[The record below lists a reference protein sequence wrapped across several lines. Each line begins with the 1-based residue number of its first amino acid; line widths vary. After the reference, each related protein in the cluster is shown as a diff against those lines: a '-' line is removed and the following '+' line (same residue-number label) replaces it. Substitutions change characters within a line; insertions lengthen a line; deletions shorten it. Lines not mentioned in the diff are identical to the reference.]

1 MSDLNW
7 NKVEAIID
15 RAMDLPEGERKLF
28 IEEQCGDNLK
38 LKGEVTLLL
47 ESIFDSE
54 GWLEDPADYKKE
66 FYEEISDDVELLA
79 AGQPLIGKQVG
90 SYTIKEKIGEGGMGV
105 VYRAERSDEEFA
117 HRVAI
122 KIIRHERATREN
134 IRRFKHEQR
143 ILAGL
148 NHPGIARLFDGGVTG
163 DGFPYIIMEYV
174 DGTPIDDYCHQQSC
188 TLDHKIELF
197 ENVLEAVRYAH
208 ENLVIHRDLKPGN
221 ILVDQDGNIKILD
234 FGISKLLEDEDDME
248 LTQTGAR
255 LLTPHYAA
263 PEQVKQQNITTATD
277 LYALGIIFYQLLAGK
292 HPFDFEELSRYEME
306 QAILEQEAPRPSA
319 KISSPKLQK
328 KLQGD
333 LDAIALKAI
342 RKESDKRYRVANE
355 FLDDLKNYQTGLPV
369 SAREDSFKYRS
380 QKFFKRHKPGIAIA
394 MGVLFLIIGFAG
406 FYTWRIAQERDQA
419 QLETQKAQNVKELLI
434 DIFEANDPI
443 SGDAETASLPKLLEN
458 GTTKILNRDIEPSVK
473 LELLFTLGTIYQN
486 ITEFDKARQLAQES
500 LRLSNKYFGALSVY
514 SAKSYIKLAG
524 IDYDLGNYEEGK
536 KDVVKAKNILNG
548 QHPESNPVY
557 SELYNH
563 FGFIE
568 EAMSNYDSSRVYFQK
583 SLDNIKKQS
592 PIDSAK
598 YVNVLASVGRSV
610 HRTGNYKKADSLMFV
625 ALKTSER
632 FHGENDAVTASI
644 AGDIGMYYMTRAKYD
659 SSRIYYNRSLDIKE
673 KIYGEKGHPN
683 YSATLINLGVLEAYT
698 GNNEVAEPLFIK
710 ALKIDTKL
718 FGENHPYIAITKGHL
733 ASIYMEWGEL
743 SRAKGL
749 MEEQLQV
756 YLDSYGPEHYYLAG
770 FYRNYGKL
778 FFSLK
783 EYERAEIQ
791 FEKAEQIYTK
801 FETTP
806 NTNFAKLYEARG
818 ENFYKMKKFK
828 AAINP
833 LEEAAKF
840 FNPSKYD
847 KYKIRGAKCLIK
859 AGQSYTALNQLEKA
873 EKIFREI
880 KVRIDTTK
888 PLTNNSEL
896 LELYSMARD
905 NLEKKQ

>member
-7 NKVEAIID
+7 NEVEAIID

-28 IEEQCGDNLK
+28 IKEQCGDNLK

-105 VYRAERSDEEFA
+105 VYRAERSDDEFA

-255 LLTPHYAA
+255 LLTPRYAA
-263 PEQVKQQNITTATD
+263 PEQVRQENITTATD
-277 LYALGIIFYQLLAGK
+277 LYALGIVFYQLLSGE
-292 HPFDFEELSRYEME
+292 HPFDFAELSQYDVE

-342 RKESDKRYRVANE
+342 RKEPDKRYRVANE

-369 SAREDSFKYRS
+369 SAQEDSFNYRS
-380 QKFFKRHKPGIAIA
+380 QKFFKRHKQGVAIA
-394 MGVLFLIIGFAG
+394 AGILLLVIGLTG
-406 FYTWRIAQERDQA
+406 FYTWRIAQQRDMA
-419 QLETQKAQNVKELLI
+419 QLEAEKSAQISNFLMSLFKASKPDQSKGETITARMLLDEGQRRAESLSEQPIVQARMLSLIGQVHMDLGNYTEADSLLQSALKKEEILGESDQKQKLDIMNNYADLMKRQGKYESADSILTKVLTLSKRYEIPMQTAITLNDLGNLAHLQSDFPKAESLHTKALNLRINLYGNEHKGVAASYNNIGLALHEQGQLTEAEKYYLRGLELDKQIHGELHSETTITMRNLGKLYLDLEQYKQADSFISKTVEINRKLLGDNHPRLAEDLNELAVMNARRGDYRAADSLFKEILSIQKATLAPDHPRIALTLNNLAWVVKKMDRIKVAEQYNREALAIARQRFGNEHFNTAIYTHNLANVLFNQEKYQEAKQLYRQSISSLRKVLPTNHVRISNPLYDLGRLLKKTGQPDQAEI
-434 DIFEANDPI
+434 LLREALTIRED
-443 SGDAETASLPKLLEN
+443 
-458 GTTKILNRDIEPSVK
+458 
-473 LELLFTLGTIYQN
+473 TLGTIHSQ
-486 ITEFDKARQLAQES
+486 TALAQA
-500 LRLSNKYFGALSVY
+500 ALGNCLTDLKRY
-514 SAKSYIKLAG
+514 DEAKILLEKSYKTFL
-524 IDYDLGNYEEGK
+524 
-536 KDVVKAKNILNG
+536 KN
-548 QHPESNPVY
+548 
-557 SELYNH
+557 
-563 FGFIE
+563 
-568 EAMSNYDSSRVYFQK
+568 
-583 SLDNIKKQS
+583 
-592 PIDSAK
+592 
-598 YVNVLASVGRSV
+598 
-610 HRTGNYKKADSLMFV
+610 
-625 ALKTSER
+625 
-632 FHGENDAVTASI
+632 ENDKSKAV
-644 AGDIGMYYMTRAKYD
+644 
-659 SSRIYYNRSLDIKE
+659 KE
-673 KIYGEKGHPN
+673 ML
-683 YSATLINLGVLEAYT
+683 T
-698 GNNEVAEPLFIK
+698 
-710 ALKIDTKL
+710 
-718 FGENHPYIAITKGHL
+718 HL
-733 ASIYMEWGEL
+733 
-743 SRAKGL
+743 
-749 MEEQLQV
+749 
-756 YLDSYGPEHYYLAG
+756 
-770 FYRNYGKL
+770 N
-778 FFSLK
+778 
-783 EYERAEIQ
+783 
-791 FEKAEQIYTK
+791 EQI
-801 FETTP
+801 EQ
-806 NTNFAKLYEARG
+806 
-818 ENFYKMKKFK
+818 
-828 AAINP
+828 
-833 LEEAAKF
+833 
-840 FNPSKYD
+840 D
-847 KYKIRGAKCLIK
+847 W
-859 AGQSYTALNQLEKA
+859 
-873 EKIFREI
+873 
-880 KVRIDTTK
+880 
-888 PLTNNSEL
+888 
-896 LELYSMARD
+896 
-905 NLEKKQ
+905 